1 VITFSVYFI
10 FVAFDAFDSFDAV
23 DAAVVVDVD
32 VDVDVV
38 VVVVV
43 LFFMIIYISSESE
56 FVHCL
61 RPSIDLR
68 CIFDHLLDFS
78 SCFPIVRE
86 ILHRIFL

>member
-10 FVAFDAFDSFDAV
+10 FVAFDAFDAVDAV
-23 DAAVVVDVD
+23 DAAVV
-32 VDVDVV
+32 VDVV

>member
-10 FVAFDAFDSFDAV
+10 FVAFDAFDAVDAV

-32 VDVDVV
+32 VVVV

>member
-10 FVAFDAFDSFDAV
+10 FVAFDAFDAVDAV
-23 DAAVVVDVD
+23 DAAVVVDV
-32 VDVDVV
+32 VVVVV

>member
-10 FVAFDAFDSFDAV
+10 FVAFDAFDAVDAV
-23 DAAVVVDVD
+23 DAAVVVDV
-32 VDVDVV
+32 VVV